1 MIFKTTTLSLH
12 HSNNEDVLL
21 SLLSI
26 HSSCFVSLMLIVLS
40 TFHVIYPFL
49 SKIFIYIPVYMY
61 CPVVLWCFVI
71 MCDLWPFKGQTIEFV
86 TNYPVLLILHVG
98 IMNNYNKTTVHNI
111 ILFYPF
117 NYGRILIEVLL
128 FTTFVYTCY
137 DVLDSVKNECLN
149 KMTSRVPAFYSRWM

>member
-1 MIFKTTTLSLH
+1 M
-12 HSNNEDVLL
+12 LL

-111 ILFYPF
+111 ILFILLTMEEF
-117 NYGRILIEVLL
+117 LIEVLL
-128 FTTFVYTCY
+128 FTTFVYTCIRFCEKWIFKQN
-137 DVLDSVKNECLN
+137 DLTGSSFLF
-149 KMTSRVPAFYSRWM
+149 KMNVNNVASLILIK